1 MSETTDNS
9 DMALRQQ
16 LTQGGYEVALLNERQ
31 RRIAAEEE
39 RDALVE
45 KVANQDRA
53 WTFAYEAGM
62 QWRHRAEAA
71 EARLAEID
79 AMRNER
85 LDVVATITK
94 QRDALAAE
102 LEAVK
107 RVEAHLL
114 ADGRRS
120 VTTEYTG
127 GRLLIGYEVP
137 AIPMHHE
144 AAFDSY
150 AEGDTL
156 PALGRAL
163 AAQEGR

>member
-39 RDALVE
+39 
-45 KVANQDRA
+45 
-53 WTFAYEAGM
+53 
-62 QWRHRAEAA
+62 
-71 EARLAEID
+71 
-79 AMRNER
+79 
-85 LDVVATITK
+85 
-94 QRDALAAE
+94 RDALAAE